1 MDKNKIINRFYWAFG
16 ASIILFLLLILFGDI
31 SNQQHVIAPSLKR
44 LQTDFF
50 CVLRYISERDP
61 YNSPIYG
68 LEEKPYFPIAYLLMY
83 PFTLFFDYR
92 NTSEIDC
99 LYLTIPRIEAAIFA
113 LVSIIMWVHSM
124 TLLCKKYS
132 TSKWFILLSLFS
144 SCFLFSMVRGSYV
157 TISTACIM
165 YFLYYYDSHDKKA
178 ITISV
183 LAISFASLLKVYPA
197 VFALLW
203 FNKEGYKKIFQIA
216 IVCLIVGI
224 LPFFFFKGGLDNI
237 EYMLRNITLQGTKF
251 QALFRPDRMG
261 IISLAVQFNTVTHF
275 QNDLIIVLAK
285 IANYLLLLVS
295 VALIFLSKK
304 KWSQLLLMACLT
316 AVFPVS
322 GFIYNF
328 TLLIPVFVMILG
340 YYYKEISTDTLTIIL
355 ILFLLSMV
363 PIQIVFHNFS
373 VSQVVN
379 NLAGIALW
387 LYTIVISIKT
397 IKTANKE
404 ILEPSLLK

>member
-68 LEEKPYFPIAYLLMY
+68 FEEKPYFPIAYLLMY

-124 TLLCKKYS
+124 ALLCKKYS

-178 ITISV
+178 IIISV

-203 FNKEGYKKIFQIA
+203 FNKEDYKKIFQIA

-261 IISLAVQFNTVTHF
+261 IISLAVQFNTFTHI
-275 QNDLIIVLAK
+275 QSDLIILLAK
-285 IANYLLLLVS
+285 IFNYILLLVS
-295 VALIFLSKK
+295 IVLIFITRSK
-304 KWSQLLLMACLT
+304 WHQLLLMAGIS

-322 GFIYNF
+322 GFLYNF

-340 YYYKEISTDTLTIIL
+340 SYYKEISPMQLKT
-355 ILFLLSMV
+355 ILFLFFLSMV
-363 PIQIVFHNFS
+363 PIQIVYHGFS
-373 VSQVVN
+373 LSQVGN
-379 NLAGIALW
+379 NIAGIILW
-387 LYTIVISIKT
+387 LYTIVISIQAIKT
-397 IKTANKE
+397 IDIEKLE
-404 ILEPSLLK
+404 INMPK

>member
-1 MDKNKIINRFYWAFG
+1 MNRDNTINRFYWASG
-16 ASIILFLLLILFGDI
+16 ACIIIFLFLTLCGDI

-99 LYLTIPRIEAAIFA
+99 LYLTIPRIEATIFA
-113 LVSIIMWVHSM
+113 LVSLIMWVHSM
-124 TLLCKKYS
+124 ARLCKKYS
-132 TSKWFILLSLFS
+132 TSKWFILLSMFS
-144 SCFLFSMVRGSYV
+144 SCFLFSMIRGSYV

-165 YFLYYYDSHDKKA
+165 YFLYYYDLHDKKA
-178 ITISV
+178 IIISV
-183 LAISFASLLKVYPA
+183 LAISFASLLKVYPV

-203 FNKEGYKKIFQIA
+203 FNKGNYKKIFQIA

-251 QALFRPDRMG
+251 QSLLRPDRMG
-261 IISLAVQFNTVTHF
+261 IISLAVQFNSFTHI
-275 QNDLIIVLAK
+275 QSELIIVLAK
-285 IANYLLLLVS
+285 ITNYLLLLVS
-295 VALIFLSKK
+295 VALIFMTKK
-304 KWSQLLLMACLT
+304 KWLQLLLMSCLS

-322 GFIYNF
+322 GFIYNL

-340 YYYKEISTDTLTIIL
+340 YYYKEMPFVTLNTTV
-355 ILFLLSMV
+355 ILFFLSMV
-363 PIQIVFHNFS
+363 PIQIVYHGFS
-373 VSQVVN
+373 LSQVGN
-379 NLAGIALW
+379 NLAGILLW
-387 LYTIVISIKT
+387 LYTIITAIKT
-397 IKTANKE
+397 INNEKLETK
-404 ILEPSLLK
+404 ILK